1 MTKREI
7 IAEILEIEKIDT
19 ESNLMKKNLK
29 ELEDILNNL
38 KGKEDNEKD
47 FSSENNSVDIEAL
60 KAKLEEEIRQQIL
73 SELKAKG
80 EKPNEEVKEKTKPA
94 KPARRVDIDKYELIP
109 VMNITS
115 GKLVYVSNKTGI
127 KYIWSQYGDIEYLE
141 YQELQTMRVAHKS
154 FLNEP
159 FVIILNDDVVNNL
172 GLTKMYENLIDLDD
186 IESIFSL
193 DNKKFIEVIENSPRG
208 IVHTIV
214 TKAKEL
220 YKKNKLE
227 SITKIN
233 YINEK
238 FGTDIGLRASINREE
253 SEYI

>member
-7 IAEILEIEKIDT
+7 IAEILKIEKIDT

-38 KGKEDNEKD
+38 RGKEDGKTD
-47 FSSENNSVDIEAL
+47 FNPESNNVDIEAL

-73 SELKAKG
+73 SELKAQG
-80 EKPNEEVKEKTKPA
+80 EKPNEEVKEKTR
-94 KPARRVDIDKYELIP
+94 PARRVDIDKYELIP

-193 DNKKFIEVIENSPRG
+193 DNKKFIEVIEKSPRG

-233 YINEK
+233 YINER

-253 SEYI
+253 QENI

>member
-7 IAEILEIEKIDT
+7 IAEILKIEKIDT

-38 KGKEDNEKD
+38 KGKEDDKKD

-60 KAKLEEEIRQQIL
+60 KAKIEEEIRQQIL
-73 SELKAKG
+73 SELKPQG
-80 EKPNEEVKEKTKPA
+80 EKPNEEVKEKT

-109 VMNITS
+109 VMNITN
-115 GKLVYVSNKTGI
+115 GKLVYVSNKTGV

-193 DNKKFIEVIENSPRG
+193 DNKKFIEVIEKSPRG

-253 SEYI
+253 QENI

>member
-7 IAEILEIEKIDT
+7 IAEILKIEKIDT

-38 KGKEDNEKD
+38 RGKEDGKTD
-47 FSSENNSVDIEAL
+47 FNPESNNVDIEAL

-73 SELKAKG
+73 SELKAQG
-80 EKPNEEVKEKTKPA
+80 EKPNEEVKEKT

-193 DNKKFIEVIENSPRG
+193 DNKKFIEVIEKSPRG

-233 YINEK
+233 YINER

-253 SEYI
+253 QENI